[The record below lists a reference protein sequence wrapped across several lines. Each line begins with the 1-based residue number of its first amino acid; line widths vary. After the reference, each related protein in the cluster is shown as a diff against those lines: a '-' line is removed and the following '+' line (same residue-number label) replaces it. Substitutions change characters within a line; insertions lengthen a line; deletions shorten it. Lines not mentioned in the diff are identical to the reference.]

1 MKRGKFCLAMMLFNF
16 LNTTVRFYI
25 NIFTTMKIVLFLL
38 MPIISFCQAPIYKN
52 LALEGGG
59 LRGIAYAGAFKVL
72 EDNGT
77 MQGIENV
84 AGSSAGAIAGMM
96 ISIGYKS
103 NEIDS
108 MLMSLRFQQF
118 NDGRG
123 GLIGKYKRIRKKF
136 GIYKG
141 DRYENW
147 LREMLLNKTGN
158 DSLTFL
164 QLHEMKM
171 QNNIYK
177 DLFCTGTNI
186 SKQRLEVFSY
196 KTTPNFPIATA
207 VRISGGVPLY
217 FTPVVLDD
225 SLQKIK
231 LGDTSSYINYY
242 VDGGMLCNYPISM
255 FDSCNHG
262 HHPLSCNSLVFNK
275 ETIGIKLERKEQI
288 KSFLNNSIEIPA
300 YNPKKIGD
308 YLSAFSNL
316 MMETM
321 ARKYPNLENEKG
333 RTIFVDYGN
342 THSKVKKVSTKNR
355 RLLYE
360 NGISGAKQ
368 FFEINKTDALLVNKK
383 AAN

>member
-1 MKRGKFCLAMMLFNF
+1 
-16 LNTTVRFYI
+16 
-25 NIFTTMKIVLFLL
+25 MKILLLFLF
-38 MPIISFCQAPIYKN
+38 PAISFCQTPKYKN

-72 EDNGT
+72 EENGT

-96 ISIGYKS
+96 ICIGYKS
-103 NEIDS
+103 DEIDS
-108 MLMSLRFQQF
+108 MLMSLKFQQF

-123 GLIGKYKRIRKKF
+123 GLLGKYKRIRRKF

-147 LREMLLNKTGN
+147 LKEMLLIKTGN
-158 DSLTFL
+158 DTLTFR
-164 QLHEMKM
+164 QLHEMKL

-196 KTTPNFPIATA
+196 KTTPDFSIATA
-207 VRISGGVPLY
+207 VRISGGIPLY
-217 FTPVVLDD
+217 FTPVVLDN
-225 SLQKIK
+225 SLQKIAE
-231 LGDTSSYINYY
+231 GDTSAYINYY

-255 FDSCNHG
+255 FDSCKQG
-262 HHPLSCNSLVFNK
+262 QEPLLSNDVIFNK

-288 KSFLNNSIEIPA
+288 ESFLHNSIEIPA

-321 ARKYPNLENEKG
+321 ARKYPGLENEKG
-333 RTIFVDYGN
+333 RTIYVDYGN
-342 THSKVKKVSTKNR
+342 THSKIKKISAKNKR
-355 RLLYE
+355 ILYE
-360 NGISGAKQ
+360 NGMAGAKQ
-368 FFEINKTDALLVNKK
+368 FFEIQKLVSDSAK
-383 AAN
+383 

>member
-1 MKRGKFCLAMMLFNF
+1 
-16 LNTTVRFYI
+16 
-25 NIFTTMKIVLFLL
+25 MKILLFLL
-38 MPIISFCQAPIYKN
+38 LPILGFCQTPKYKN

-72 EDNGT
+72 EENGT
-77 MQGIENV
+77 MKGIENV

-96 ISIGYKS
+96 ISIGYNS
-103 NEIDS
+103 DEIDS

-118 NDGRG
+118 NDGKG
-123 GLIGKYKRIRKKF
+123 GLIGKYKRIRKRF
-136 GIYKG
+136 GMYKG

-147 LREMLLNKTGN
+147 LKEMLLAKTGN

-164 QLHEMKM
+164 QLHEMKSE
-171 QNNIYK
+171 NNIYK

-196 KTTPNFPIATA
+196 KTTPNFSIATA

-217 FTPVVLDD
+217 FTPVVLDNF
-225 SLQKIK
+225 LQNINV
-231 LGDTSSYINYY
+231 GDTDSYINYY

-255 FDSCNHG
+255 FDSCKHG
-262 HHPLSCNSLVFNK
+262 QEPLLCNDLVFNK

-288 KSFLNNSIEIPA
+288 DSFLHNSIEIPA

-321 ARKYPNLENEKG
+321 ARKYPGLENEKG

-342 THSKVKKVSTKNR
+342 THSKIKKISTKNKR
-355 RLLYE
+355 MLYE
-360 NGISGAKQ
+360 NGIAGAKQ
-368 FFEINKTDALLVNKK
+368 FFETNKTDAVMGK
-383 AAN
+383 